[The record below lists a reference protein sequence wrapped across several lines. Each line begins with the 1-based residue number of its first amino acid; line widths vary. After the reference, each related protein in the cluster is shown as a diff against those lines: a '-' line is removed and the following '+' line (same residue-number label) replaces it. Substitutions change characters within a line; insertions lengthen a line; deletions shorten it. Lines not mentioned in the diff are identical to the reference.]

1 MVPGAYTSLEK
12 AGRIIK
18 DYPDVN
24 VIIEGHAASTG
35 RPDFEMSLSRD
46 RANTVSDYLVQT
58 YGIEASRI
66 RAVGYGRTKPIAD
79 NATRDGRA
87 RNRRIEFKVE

>member
-12 AGRIIK
+12 AGKIMK
-18 DYPDVN
+18 DYPDIN
-24 VIIEGHAASTG
+24 VVIEGHAASTG
-35 RPDFEMSLSRD
+35 RPDFEQSLSTE
-46 RANTVSDYLVQT
+46 RAETVRNYLVQT
-58 YGIEASRI
+58 YGVASSRI
-66 RAVGYGRTKPIAD
+66 RAVGFGSTKPIAD